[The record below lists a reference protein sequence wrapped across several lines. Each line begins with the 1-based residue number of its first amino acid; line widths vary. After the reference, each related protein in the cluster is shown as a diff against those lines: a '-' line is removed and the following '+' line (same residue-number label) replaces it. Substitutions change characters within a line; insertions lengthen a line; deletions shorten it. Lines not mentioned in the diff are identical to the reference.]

1 MQPNPAVQRRQR
13 LLPLAI
19 AYLPVVTVGAA
30 LSFAYGVGAHPGGD
44 PAKDLLFRGTAL
56 APPLFLPAALLG
68 AAGLART
75 DGWPAAAGSG
85 VVGVVGLAFLAGTT
99 LNLPN
104 DLDAARAAG
113 SPVGVTIGIAVVHWL
128 VGLGLARAGVLAMK
142 GRPGPVSRSVDAS
155 QSLLRLAPRCDAGRS
170 LHSATSSTLRP

>member
-1 MQPNPAVQRRQR
+1 MQTNPALRPQQR

-19 AYLPVVTVGAA
+19 AYLPVVAVGAA
-30 LSFAYGVGAHPGGD
+30 LSFAYRVGAHPGGD

-75 DGWPAAAGSG
+75 DGWPATAGTG
-85 VVGVVGLAFLAGTT
+85 VFGLVGLAFLAGTT

-104 DLDAARAAG
+104 DLDASRAAG

-128 VGLGLARAGVLAMK
+128 VGLALARASVLAIRR
-142 GRPGPVSRSVDAS
+142 RPGPVSRSVDARS
-155 QSLLRLAPRCDAGRS
+155 QPLTRAID
-170 LHSATSSTLRP
+170 

>member
-1 MQPNPAVQRRQR
+1 MQTHPALRPRQR

-19 AYLPVVTVGAA
+19 AYLPVVAVGTA

-44 PAKDLLFRGTAL
+44 PAKDVPFRGTAL

-68 AAGLART
+68 AASLART
-75 DGWPAAAGSG
+75 DGWPATAGSG
-85 VVGVVGLAFLAGTT
+85 VVGLVGLAFLAGST

-128 VGLGLARAGVLAMK
+128 VGLGLARASVLATSR
-142 GRPGPVSRSVDAS
+142 RPVPDKAAVVKALVVS
-155 QSLLRLAPRCDAGRS
+155 P
-170 LHSATSSTLRP
+170 

>member
-1 MQPNPAVQRRQR
+1 MQTNPALGPQQR

-19 AYLPVVTVGAA
+19 AYLPVVAVGVA
-30 LSFAYGVGAHPGGD
+30 LSFAYRVGAHPGGA

-75 DGWPAAAGSG
+75 NGWPATAGIS
-85 VVGVVGLAFLAGTT
+85 VVGLVGLAFLAGTT

-104 DLDAARAAG
+104 DLDAARTAG
-113 SPVGVTIGIAVVHWL
+113 SPVGATIGIAVVHWP
-128 VGLGLARAGVLAMK
+128 VGLALVRASMLAM
-142 GRPGPVSRSVDAS
+142 RR
-155 QSLLRLAPRCDAGRS
+155 QPRRV
-170 LHSATSSTLRP
+170 R

>member
-1 MQPNPAVQRRQR
+1 MQPNPALRPQQR

-19 AYLPVVTVGAA
+19 AYLPVAAVGAA
-30 LSFAYGVGAHPGGD
+30 LSFAYRVGAHPGGN

-75 DGWPAAAGSG
+75 DGLPATAGTG
-85 VVGVVGLAFLAGTT
+85 VVGLVGLAFLAGTT

-113 SPVGVTIGIAVVHWL
+113 SPVGVTVGIAVVHWP
-128 VGLGLARAGVLAMK
+128 VGLGLVRASILAM
-142 GRPGPVSRSVDAS
+142 RR
-155 QSLLRLAPRCDAGRS
+155 QAGRV
-170 LHSATSSTLRP
+170 R